1 MSAYLFLRFLK
12 FIGLGLL
19 FAGTVGTFSAR
30 DLDARR
36 SWAEL
41 SAAPGYVL
49 SWMVGLALATT
60 NGLNP
65 MASWVVISA
74 LSSTVSLLAVLT
86 QAHFIERRQLGLSL
100 LAAAGFV
107 VALASMVWKP

>member
-1 MSAYLFLRFLK
+1 
-12 FIGLGLL
+12 
-19 FAGTVGTFSAR
+19 
-30 DLDARR
+30 
-36 SWAEL
+36 
-41 SAAPGYVL
+41 
-49 SWMVGLALATT
+49 
-60 NGLNP
+60 